1 MELAQTILTEI
12 LSILIYGFSTL
23 FIWQFTLEL
32 SIAFQKHCD
41 RNPQALNTTVATK
54 TITESTT
61 NPVRETTPETI
72 IETIVE
78 QISETATTETSKPPT
93 IKQLRRRCSQAGIKW
108 SYAIQ
113 KPELG
118 KKRHLNREEMLTALT
133 HIQQSA

>member
-12 LSILIYGFSTL
+12 LYILIYGFSTL

-41 RNPQALNTTVATK
+41 RNPQALSTTVTTK
-54 TITESTT
+54 TIIEPTINPVIEST
-61 NPVRETTPETI
+61 PEQI
-72 IETIVE
+72 VKTIVE
-78 QISETATTETSKPPT
+78 QISETATETSKPPT
-93 IKQLRRRCSQAGIKW
+93 IQQLRRRCSQAGIKW

-113 KPELG
+113 KPEFG